1 MSKNN
6 QKKIITDSKCFG
18 KKGLLEYYGFD
29 FSDTSFNL
37 LMQIRIHKVLL
48 VCSNYDAFM
57 LEEDGRID
65 ERIFI
70 EYVSLN
76 LRYPPVFI
84 QVDSAEKAFWRLKEE
99 NIDLVIIM
107 WGKGDIDTFELGR
120 QIKRDH
126 ENIPIV
132 VLTYFSRE
140 VSMRI
145 NKEDLSAIDYVFCWL
160 GNANLLLA
168 IIKLIEDKMNA
179 EHDIVKIGVQAIILV
194 ENSIRF
200 VSSYLPNLYTII
212 LNQSKEFQQEA
223 LNEHQV
229 MMRMRGRPKILLAT
243 TFEEAIELYDKY
255 KYNVLGIISDIS
267 FNRKGFRD
275 VEAGI
280 RLCKL
285 VKQDNVNMPFVLQS
299 SNNKYK
305 KIAKEMDVDFL
316 YKDSKNL
323 SIELRNFI
331 IQNLAFGP
339 FIFRNPDTKKEIARA
354 ANLQDFQQVLLSIPD
369 NSLEYHTSRDHF
381 SKWLNAR
388 ALFPIAQMFKYLS
401 KDDFSSLDEIR
412 KFLDMTISCF
422 RFGKGRGVIAKF
434 ERTTYDEYSVFSRI
448 GEGSIGGKARGLA
461 FVNSLIKEKKLFNKY
476 KNVVISIPRTV
487 VLCTDVFDEFMEN
500 NDLYKIGLSD
510 LSDDEILQYFTK
522 AELPRWI
529 YQDMK
534 VFLEISK
541 NIPIAVRS
549 SSKLEDSHYQ
559 PFAGI
564 YSTYMIPPHHD
575 SKVMVAKLADAIKQ
589 VYASVYF
596 KSSKAYMSATANVID
611 EEKMGIILQEVC
623 GNQYNNRFYPT
634 ISGVARSLNFYPV
647 GSEKPED
654 GIANVAMGLG
664 KLIVD
669 GGATLRFSPKYPHK
683 ILQLSTPELTL
694 RESQKQFLAL
704 DLNMDSFVP
713 SIDDGIN
720 ILSLPVRE
728 AKNDNTLNWVASTFD
743 FENNILRNGY
753 SGSGKPVITFS
764 NILEHNAFPLA
775 EILKD
780 LLEIGQSQ
788 MNNPIEIEFAV
799 NMDTSE
805 GSPKEFNFL
814 QIRPIVNNEQFNS
827 IILDDVKSED
837 TIIISDSALGNGVL
851 KGIRDLVYVKPD
863 AFNASFNEKIADDI
877 EKLNTKFAGEGKN
890 YILTGPG
897 RWGSTDHWLGIPTK
911 WAQISQA
918 RIIVES
924 GLENYR
930 IDPSQGTHFFQNLT
944 SFRVGYFTI
953 NPFMND
959 GFYDTKFLDSM
970 EAVYEN
976 DFIRHIKFSDPLLV
990 VIDGKNRK
998 GVIYKPGK
1006 GNRNKDT

>member
-1 MSKNN
+1 MSKDNN
-6 QKKIITDSKCFG
+6 QKQIINPECIG
-18 KKGLLEYYGFD
+18 KKGMLESYGFN
-29 FSDTSFNL
+29 FSDTSFDL
-37 LMQIRIHKVLL
+37 LMQTRIHKVLL
-48 VCSNYDAFM
+48 VCSNYDSFM

-65 ERIFI
+65 EQIFI

-84 QVDSAEKAFWRLKEE
+84 LVDSEEKAFQRLKEE
-99 NIDLVIIM
+99 NIDLVITM
-107 WGKGDIDTFELGR
+107 WGKGDMDIFELGR
-120 QIKRDH
+120 QIKRAY

-140 VSMRI
+140 MSVRI
-145 NKEDLSAIDYVFCWL
+145 NKEDLSAIDYIFCWL

-243 TFEEAIELYDKY
+243 TFEEAIELYNKY

-267 FNRKGFRD
+267 FNRKGRRD
-275 VEAGI
+275 IEAGI

-285 VKQDNVNMPFVLQS
+285 VKQDIVNMPFVLQS
-299 SNNKYK
+299 SNNKYE
-305 KIAKEMDVDFL
+305 KIAKEMNVDFL
-316 YKDSKNL
+316 YKYSKNL

-339 FIFRNPDTKKEIARA
+339 FIFRDPVTKKEIART

-388 ALFPIAQMFKYLS
+388 ALFPIAQMFKYLN
-401 KDDFSSLDEIR
+401 KDDFSSLDEMR

-434 ERTTYDEYSVFSRI
+434 EKATYDKYSVFSRI
-448 GEGSIGGKARGLA
+448 GEDSIGGKARGLA
-461 FVNSLIKEKKLFNKY
+461 FISSLIKEKKLFNKY
-476 KNVVISIPRTV
+476 KNVVIVIPRTV
-487 VLCTDVFDEFMEN
+487 VLSTDVFDEFMEN

-510 LSDDEILQYFTK
+510 LTDDEILQYFTK
-522 AELPRWI
+522 AELPGWI
-529 YQDMK
+529 YQDIYAFLK
-534 VFLEISK
+534 VSK

-564 YSTYMIPPHHD
+564 YSTYMIPSHHD

-596 KSSKAYMSATANVID
+596 KSSKAYMTATANVID

-623 GNQYNNRFYPT
+623 GNQYSNRFYPI
-634 ISGVARSLNFYPV
+634 ISGVARSLNFYPI

-664 KLIVD
+664 KLVVD
-669 GGATLRFSPKYPHK
+669 GGATIRFSPKYPRK
-683 ILQLSTPELTL
+683 ILQLSTPELAL
-694 RESQKQFLAL
+694 RESQKEFYAL

-713 SIDDGIN
+713 STDDGVN

-728 AKNDNTLNWVASTFD
+728 AKNDNTLKWVASTFD
-743 FENNILRNGY
+743 FENSILRNGY

-764 NILEHNAFPLA
+764 NILEHNSFPLA

-780 LLEIGQSQ
+780 ILETGQSQ

-799 NMDTSE
+799 NMDTPE
-805 GSPKEFNFL
+805 GSPKEFSFL
-814 QIRPIVNNEQFNS
+814 QIRPIVSDEQFDS

-837 TIIISDSALGNGVL
+837 TLIISDSALGNGVL
-851 KGIRDLVYVKPD
+851 KGIRDLVYVKPG
-863 AFNASFNEKIADDI
+863 AFDASFNEKIADDI
-877 EKLNTKFAGEGKN
+877 DKLNTKFAGEGKN

-911 WAQISQA
+911 WTQISQA
-918 RIIVES
+918 RVIVES
-924 GLENYR
+924 GLKNYR

-953 NPFMND
+953 NPFMDD
-959 GFYDTKFLDSM
+959 GYYDIKFLDSM
-970 EAVYEN
+970 EAVYED
-976 DFIRHIKFSDPLLV
+976 DFIRHIKFTDPLLIV
-990 VIDGKNRK
+990 VDGKNRK
-998 GVIYKPGK
+998 GVIFKPGK
-1006 GNRNKDT
+1006 GKINKDS

>member
-1 MSKNN
+1 MSKDNHK
-6 QKKIITDSKCFG
+6 KKIINHEFIG
-18 KKGLLEYYGFD
+18 KKGMLEFYGYD

-37 LMQIRIHKVLL
+37 LMQTRIHKVLL

-65 ERIFI
+65 EQIFI

-84 QVDSAEKAFWRLKEE
+84 QADSAEEASQRLEEE
-99 NIDLVIIM
+99 NIDLVITM
-107 WGKGDIDTFELGR
+107 WGKGDMDAFELSR
-120 QIKRDH
+120 QIKREH
-126 ENIPIV
+126 KNIPIV

-140 VSMRI
+140 VSEQI
-145 NKEDLSAIDYVFCWL
+145 NKEDLSAIDYIFCWL

-179 EHDIVKIGVQAIILV
+179 EHDIIKIGVQAIILV

-212 LNQSKEFQQEA
+212 LNQAKEFQQEA

-243 TFEEAIELYDKY
+243 TFEEAVELYEKY
-255 KYNVLGIISDIS
+255 KNNVLGIISDIS
-267 FNRKGFRD
+267 FNRKGKRD
-275 VEAGI
+275 IEAGI

-285 VKQDNVNMPFVLQS
+285 VKKDNVNMPFVLQS

-305 KIAKEMDVDFL
+305 KIAEKLDAAFL
-316 YKDSKNL
+316 YKYSKNL
-323 SIELRNFI
+323 SNELQDFI
-331 IQNLAFGP
+331 IQNLAFGS

-388 ALFPIAQMFKYLS
+388 ALFPIAQMFKYLHM
-401 KDDFSSLDEIR
+401 DDFGSLDGIR
-412 KFLDMTISCF
+412 KFLDISISCF
-422 RFGKGRGVIAKF
+422 RLGKGRGVIAKF
-434 ERTTYDEYSVFSRI
+434 ERTTYDQYTVFSRI

-461 FVNSLIKEKKLFNKY
+461 FVNSLIKDKKLFSKY
-476 KNVVISIPRTV
+476 KDVIITIPRTV
-487 VLCTDVFDEFMEN
+487 VLCTDVFDEFMEK
-500 NDLYKIGLSD
+500 NDLYQVGLSD
-510 LSDDEILQYFTK
+510 LDDQEILECFTK
-522 AELPRWI
+522 AQLPEWI
-529 YQDMK
+529 CKDIE
-534 VFLEISK
+534 VFLKVSK
-541 NIPIAVRS
+541 NIPIAIRS

-559 PFAGI
+559 PFAGV
-564 YSTYMIPPHHD
+564 YSTYMIPYHID
-575 SKVMVAKLADAIKQ
+575 REVMLAKLADAIKQ

-596 KSSKAYMSATANVID
+596 KSSKAYMTATANVID

-634 ISGVARSLNFYPV
+634 ISGVARSLNFYPI
-647 GSEKPED
+647 GSEKLED

-664 KLIVD
+664 KLVVD
-669 GGATLRFSPKYPHK
+669 GGTTLRFSPKFPRK
-683 ILQLSTPELTL
+683 ILQLSTPELAL

-704 DLNMDSFVP
+704 DMNMDSFVP
-713 SIDDGIN
+713 SVDDGVN

-728 AKNDNTLNWVASTFD
+728 AKNDNTLKWVASEFD

-764 NILEHNAFPLA
+764 NVLEHNAFPLA
-775 EILKD
+775 EILQD
-780 LLEIGQSQ
+780 LLKIGQNE

-799 NMDTSE
+799 NMDTPE
-805 GSPKEFNFL
+805 GSPREFSFL
-814 QIRPIVNNEQFNS
+814 QIRPVVNDEQFDS

-837 TIIISDSALGNGVL
+837 TLIISDSALGNGIL
-851 KGIRDLVYVKPD
+851 SGIRDLVYVKPD
-863 AFNASFNEKIADDI
+863 AFDASYSEKIADNID
-877 EKLNTKFAGEGKN
+877 KLNTKFAGEGKN
-890 YILTGPG
+890 YILSGPG

-911 WAQISQA
+911 WPQISQA
-918 RIIVES
+918 RVIIES

-959 GFYDTKFLDSM
+959 GYFDIKFLDSM
-970 EAVYEN
+970 EAVFED
-976 DFIRHIKFSDPLLV
+976 DFIRHIKFPDPLLV

-1006 GNRNKDT
+1006 GNINKDS